1 MERKVWRRPL
11 TEVQKFEA
19 NEYVA
24 ACESGTTYWFQCNA
38 GSPWRGENEVYEETN
53 GQSGLQTGW
62 FGDQHRT
69 SGYHACNKLHEVR
82 EGETFLEGY
91 VVQDMGGFQEDKVIP
106 VLIWTE
112 GGTNTHCT
120 TELHPEN
127 WEIARS

>member
-1 MERKVWRRPL
+1 MEGRVWKRPL

-38 GSPWRGENEVYEETN
+38 GSPIMLMNDVYEETN
-53 GQSGLQTGW
+53 GIPGLQTGMG
-62 FGDQHRT
+62 GDTYRT
-69 SGYHACNKLHEVR
+69 GTYHACGENHEVR

-91 VVQDMGGFQEDKVIP
+91 VVQKKLLGKDEIIP
-106 VLIWTE
+106 VLIWTQ

-120 TELHPEN
+120 TELHPED
-127 WEIARS
+127 WEVAKS

>member
-38 GSPWRGENEVYEETN
+38 GSTMPFENKVYRETN
-53 GQSGLQTGW
+53 GQPGLQTGRR
-62 FGDQHRT
+62 GDT
-69 SGYHACNKLHEVR
+69 YMSGTYHACDKLHEVR
-82 EGETFLEGY
+82 EGEEFLDGY
-91 VVQDMGGFQEDKVIP
+91 VVQDMGWYDDKVIP

-112 GGTNTHCT
+112 GGTNIHCT
-120 TELHPEN
+120 TELHPED